1 MHSTRFSFVRLVLQ
15 TLQNYVSK
23 SAVASLRYRKR
34 SFKVWYLFQSFL
46 CRRNKLF
53 SWNSLHYLMAVGSR
67 AGGPEWARYL
77 PPPPRPLFRRV
88 LYFFYIKKTILR
100 GRIPPMEPTKEMGVR
115 NGLHLSTPP
124 TLLTFVLSHFQFV
137 PMGHVA
143 YVAEYFKYNTYG

>member
-77 PPPPRPLFRRV
+77 PPRPLFRRV